1 MLSLLTRHLL
11 LLLSVFQVPTDVKVQ
26 LIDQLTESGL
36 PVIESTSFV
45 SPKWVPQLADAA
57 DVLARIQQR
66 PGVRY
71 PVLAPNMKVWWQ
83 GGSGVEGQANS
94 QVLVW
99 HEAIGAGS
107 CTAGYTLR
115 SSVRCTPSAALSQAI
130 QKSLC
135 HNAGPVQG
143 FENALKAG
151 AKEVAIFTA
160 ASEAFNRKNLNCSV
174 DDSLRKFDDIMAAA
188 KQEAVAVRG
197 YVSCVVGCPYQ
208 VTPQCK
214 HAVCADTLG
223 QSSGSGATART
234 QWSSRTIAA
243 AALGP

>member
-1 MLSLLTRHLL
+1 LL

-26 LIDQLTESGL
+26 LIDQLTEAGL

-71 PVLAPNMKVWWQ
+71 PVLAPNMKVRWQ
-83 GGSGVEGQANS
+83 GGSGVGRQANS
-94 QVLVW
+94 QVLIW
-99 HEAIGAGS
+99 HEAIGTGIW
-107 CTAGYTLR
+107 TAHILR
-115 SSVRCTPSAALSQAI
+115 SSVRCTPSAVLSQAI
-130 QKSLC
+130 QKKLC
-135 HNAGPVQG
+135 PNAGPVQG

-174 DDSLRKFDDIMAAA
+174 EDSLRKFDDIMAAA
-188 KQEAVAVRG
+188 KREAVAVRG

-208 VTPQCK
+208 VTPQRK
-214 HAVCADTLG
+214 HAVCRDTLSH
-223 QSSGSGATART
+223 SSASGGTART
-234 QWSSRTIAA
+234 QCSRRTIAA
-243 AALGP
+243 AASGL